1 MISESQREAISYL
14 WSVGDLSY
22 KLWDQQLDI
31 YKVIR
36 SFPRHVQTVVALLAR
51 QYGKSVMG
59 CVMATEDCLNN
70 SEVVVMII
78 GPTIKQTR
86 AIVRPRMRLVTKDSP
101 EGFIR
106 FVKSEDTYYFKN
118 GSELK
123 LGGFDSNSSDHRGK
137 TLHKVYIEE
146 ILESD
151 PDTYLDF
158 LRSDL
163 VPALTHSKH
172 AQIVFLTTLPKIP
185 DHPFCTETIP
195 DAEKEGAFFIRTIY
209 DNTKIDKDQFDSIVK
224 LCGGID
230 SIDFK
235 REYLCQQVRDSTIVL
250 CPEFDEKIHVTEFKI
265 PEYIN
270 YWIGGDMGGVRD
282 KHAFYLMGYDF
293 ERDKILV
300 IDERFFEPETISD
313 IIIHQLRDMESNL
326 KIVGRYVD
334 SDGQIQ
340 VDFLHQHKYPIVLPR
355 KDELEATVN
364 QVRVSVARSKIEISK
379 KCKNLIMTLRSGTFN
394 ENKTD
399 LARTKALGH
408 MDAFMALAY
417 GIRHAIK
424 SNPFPLYKND
434 VSYNTHYIAHDTIRN
449 DRTAQTLRSLFR

>member
-1 MISESQREAISYL
+1 VSPLNQDEAVSLL
-14 WSVGDLSY
+14 WCYGLLSY

-31 YKVIR
+31 YNVIR
-36 SFPRHVQTVVALLAR
+36 SFPKSVQTVVALLAR

-59 CVMATEDCLNN
+59 CVMATEDCLRNPD
-70 SEVVVMII
+70 VVVMII

-86 AIVRPRMRLVTKDSP
+86 AIVRPRMKLIMKDAP
-101 EGFIR
+101 EGLIR
-106 FVKSEDTYYFKN
+106 PVKSEDTWYFAN

-123 LGGFDSNSSDHRGK
+123 LGGFDSKSSDHRGK

-172 AQIVFLTTLPKIP
+172 AQVVFLTTLPKIP
-185 DHPFCTETIP
+185 DHPFCTETVP
-195 DAEKEGAFFIRTIY
+195 DAERDGAYFVRTIDDNKKISKEQY
-209 DNTKIDKDQFDSIVK
+209 DAIVK
-224 LCGGID
+224 LCGGVN
-230 SIDFK
+230 SIDFQ
-235 REYLCQQVRDSTIVL
+235 REYLCKQVRDSSIII
-250 CPEFDEKIHVTEFKI
+250 CPEFDETIHVRDIEL
-265 PEYIN
+265 PEYYN
-270 YWIGGDMGGVRD
+270 LWLSGDMGGVRD
-282 KHAFYLMGYDF
+282 KHCFHLLSFDF
-293 ERDKILV
+293 ERSKIL
-300 IDERFFEPETISD
+300 ILDERWFEPETGSD
-313 IIIHQLRDMESNL
+313 IIIPALRSMEDGK
-326 KIVGRYVD
+326 KIIGRYVD

-340 VDFLHQHKYPIVLPR
+340 VDFLHQHKFPIALPR

-364 QVRVSVARSKIEISK
+364 QVRVAVARGQVEISP
-379 KCKNLIMTLRSGTFN
+379 KCKLLIMTLRSGTFN

-408 MDAFMALAY
+408 MDAFMSLAY

-434 VSYNTHYIAHDTIRN
+434 VSLHTHYIPPDEVRN
-449 DRTAQTLRSLFR
+449 DRTAQTLRSIFR